1 MSDSIDIVT
10 TQMAA
15 LEENITGVTKG
26 YAFDQT
32 PNSLQTAVL
41 PCFTNIPLNAE
52 YVDVSAQF
60 GKDVSAEVRDYTAW
74 LWYAPVQRPA
84 DISRQ
89 ASGIQ
94 TLVQAVKAYFLAR
107 PQFGGLRYVIS
118 APMIADT
125 GPMTADYMGN
135 GTEYTCVGF
144 TFRVTYLE
152 KITFG
157 SGD

>member
-1 MSDSIDIVT
+1 MSDSFAIVT
-10 TQMAA
+10 EAMVA
-15 LEENITGVTKG
+15 LEENIEGIKK
-26 YAFDQT
+26 AFKFEDT
-32 PNSLQTAVL
+32 PNALQTAIL
-41 PCFTNIPLNAE
+41 PCFTNIPGDAE
-52 YVDVSAQF
+52 YVDVSKQF
-60 GKDVSAEVRDYTAW
+60 GSDVSAEVRDYTAW
-74 LWYAPVQRPA
+74 LWIRPLQQTVKIAQHSKELQTYIQR
-84 DISRQ
+84 
-89 ASGIQ
+89 
-94 TLVQAVKAYFLAR
+94 VKAYFLDR
-107 PQFGGLRYVIS
+107 PQFGGARYVIS